1 MTLKIHED
9 HLDKALVLVYSILFP
24 KYDVAYAHC
33 YILFNGHFTGY
44 FFEKP
49 VHERVNE
56 YHHYL

>member
-33 YILFNGHFTGY
+33 YILFNGCFTG
-44 FFEKP
+44 
-49 VHERVNE
+49 
-56 YHHYL
+56 